1 MTNTLPFPLSKRKA
15 LEILRELSEDSG
27 RVFITAHASGRMR
40 ERCVSRPDVMCCLE
54 SGQITEG
61 PALEPNGSWRCT
73 INWFRAGTP
82 LTVVGVID
90 FDDEGNYVVVVT
102 TY

>member
-1 MTNTLPFPLSKRKA
+1 MANTLPFPLSKKKA
-15 LEILRELSEDSG
+15 LQVIRELSADSG
-27 RVFITAHASGRMR
+27 RVFITRHARDRML

-61 PALEPNGSWRCT
+61 PALEANGAWRCT
-73 INWFRAGTP
+73 VNWFRAGSP
-82 LTVVGVID
+82 LTVVAVID
-90 FDDEGNYVVVVT
+90 YDDEGNFIVVVT